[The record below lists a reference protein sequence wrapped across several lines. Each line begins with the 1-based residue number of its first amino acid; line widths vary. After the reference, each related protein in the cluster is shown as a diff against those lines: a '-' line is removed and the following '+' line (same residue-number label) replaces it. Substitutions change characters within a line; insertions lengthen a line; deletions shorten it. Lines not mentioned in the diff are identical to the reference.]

1 MINRKNKKRLIQLI
15 LLFIGTLI
23 VFFTYFN
30 NKNPQ
35 QKIISS
41 TDIKNIKK
49 TESETSQESDYFYN
63 IKYSGLDLQG
73 NRYVLTSKEAQ
84 VDKNLQEIVN
94 MNFVNAIFYFKDNTT
109 LVIDSDKGVYNNK
122 SLDMVFEKNVKA
134 NYEGS
139 ELFGEKIIYLNSEK
153 MLEVSDNVR
162 LIDIRG
168 TMLADK
174 LLFDLETKTLDISS
188 YKNRVNTNINLK

>member
-30 NKNPQ
+30 DKNLQ
-35 QKIISS
+35 EKIISS

-49 TESETSQESDYFYN
+49 TESETYQESDYFYN

-109 LVIDSDKGVYNNK
+109 LVIHSDKGVYNNN

-153 MLEVSDNVR
+153 TLEVSDNVR

>member
-30 NKNPQ
+30 NKNLQ

-49 TESETSQESDYFYN
+49 TESETYQESDYFYN

-109 LVIDSDKGVYNNK
+109 LVIDSDKGVYNNN
-122 SLDMVFEKNVKA
+122 SLDMIFEKNVKA

-153 MLEVSDNVR
+153 TLEVSDNVR

>member
-35 QKIISS
+35 EKIISS

-49 TESETSQESDYFYN
+49 TDSETSQESDYFYN

-109 LVIDSDKGVYNNK
+109 LIIDSDKGVYNNK

-153 MLEVSDNVR
+153 TLEVSDNVR

>member
-1 MINRKNKKRLIQLI
+1 M
-15 LLFIGTLI
+15 
-23 VFFTYFN
+23 
-30 NKNPQ
+30 
-35 QKIISS
+35 
-41 TDIKNIKK
+41 
-49 TESETSQESDYFYN
+49 
-63 IKYSGLDLQG
+63 QG
-73 NRYVLTSKEAQ
+73 NRYVLKSKEAQ
-84 VDKNLQEIVN
+84 VNKNLQEIVN
-94 MNFVNAIFYFKDNTT
+94 MNFVNAVFYFKDSTT
-109 LVIDSDKGVYNNK
+109 LVIQSDKGVYNNK

-139 ELFGEKIIYLNSEK
+139 ELFGEKIVNLNSEK
-153 MLEVSDNVR
+153 TLEVSENVR

>member
-35 QKIISS
+35 EKIISS

>member
-84 VDKNLQEIVN
+84 VDKKLQEIVN

-153 MLEVSDNVR
+153 TLEVSDNVR

>member
-63 IKYSGLDLQG
+63 IKY
-73 NRYVLTSKEAQ
+73 
-84 VDKNLQEIVN
+84 
-94 MNFVNAIFYFKDNTT
+94 
-109 LVIDSDKGVYNNK
+109 
-122 SLDMVFEKNVKA
+122 
-134 NYEGS
+134 
-139 ELFGEKIIYLNSEK
+139 
-153 MLEVSDNVR
+153 
-162 LIDIRG
+162 
-168 TMLADK
+168 
-174 LLFDLETKTLDISS
+174 
-188 YKNRVNTNINLK
+188 

>member
-35 QKIISS
+35 EKIISS

-49 TESETSQESDYFYN
+49 TENETSQESDYFYN

-109 LVIDSDKGVYNNK
+109 LIIDSDKGVYNNK

-134 NYEGS
+134 FYEGS

-153 MLEVSDNVR
+153 TLEVSDNVR

>member
-30 NKNPQ
+30 DKNLQ
-35 QKIISS
+35 EKIISS

-49 TESETSQESDYFYN
+49 TEMKLLKSQITFI
-63 IKYSGLDLQG
+63 IKISGLDLQG

-109 LVIDSDKGVYNNK
+109 LLLILTKVYT
-122 SLDMVFEKNVKA
+122 
-134 NYEGS
+134 
-139 ELFGEKIIYLNSEK
+139 IIK
-153 MLEVSDNVR
+153 V
-162 LIDIRG
+162 
-168 TMLADK
+168 
-174 LLFDLETKTLDISS
+174 
-188 YKNRVNTNINLK
+188 

>member
-35 QKIISS
+35 EKIISS

-153 MLEVSDNVR
+153 TLEVSDNVR

>member
-153 MLEVSDNVR
+153 TLEVSDNVR

>member
-1 MINRKNKKRLIQLI
+1 MIKRKDKIRLIQFL

-30 NKNPQ
+30 KEKPQ
-35 QKIISS
+35 EKIISS
-41 TDIKNIKK
+41 IDKENIKK
-49 TESETSQESDYFYN
+49 TENESSDQLDYFYN

-73 NRYVLTSKEAQ
+73 NRYVLKSKEAQ
-84 VDKNLQEIVN
+84 VNKNLQEIVN
-94 MNFVNAIFYFKDNTT
+94 MNFVNAVFYFKDNTT
-109 LVIDSDKGVYNNK
+109 LVIHSDKGVYNNK
-122 SLDMVFEKNVKA
+122 SLDMIFEKNVKA

-139 ELFGEKIIYLNSEK
+139 ELYGEKIVYLNSK
-153 MLEVSDNVR
+153 KLLEVLDNVK
-162 LIDIRG
+162 LIDVKG
-168 TMLADK
+168 TMVADK